1 MAYRKTEKVLSKIAA
16 TRSLLIACAID
27 IIAAEGLEGLNTRAL
42 AAKAEVAHGSVYM
55 HFADTKELIVVVASE
70 LRARDI
76 DAMWQATE
84 GAQSPRAI
92 LIAGISMLSH
102 IVASQYRLR
111 SAFGLMPAYR
121 DPVQRELAQII
132 KAASPKER
140 PAILAAMAIRE
151 TVAGSVDEYVA
162 LAARLAREPERRAAL
177 AATIRDAKHRL
188 FRDRE
193 TIAALEDFLERAVR
207 QS

>member
-42 AAKAEVAHGSVYM
+42 AAKAEVAHGSIYM

-111 SAFGLMPAYR
+111 SAFGLIPAYR

-140 PAILAAMAIRE
+140 PAILAAMAYGAIFE
-151 TVAGSVDEYVA
+151 T
-162 LAARLAREPERRAAL
+162 ARLGVRSEQTLVLCLLRAIG
-177 AATIRDAKHRL
+177 ATAKL
-188 FRDRE
+188 DEIPVF
-193 TIAALEDFLERAVR
+193 
-207 QS
+207 